1 LKKVLIFYISVNSG
15 HHMAAKSI
23 ENALLRLDENIE
35 VLTVNALNYISPL
48 LEKFIIKTY
57 MGVVKNTPELWEY
70 LYDNH
75 EVKQKLSK
83 FRDLAHRLNS
93 SRLIKLLTDFQPDV
107 AVCTQAY
114 PCGVLASYKALNP
127 QCCPI
132 VGVITDYVA
141 HSYWLM
147 NEVDVFAVPT
157 KQTQDSLVQ
166 KGVSRDKVK
175 VLGIPVDPMFSK
187 KLNKDLLKSWYG
199 IPENRKVIMVMG
211 GGQGLIP
218 IREIVLS
225 LEEVRRPIHV
235 IAVAG
240 RNHALKAKLDEIQAK
255 CRVPLTVYGYV
266 NEIDQLMEI
275 ADILISK
282 PGGLTTSEALVKKL
296 PMIIFK
302 PLPGQESKNTEF
314 LVQNRIALKADAV
327 DEIPKMV
334 QRLVDDPERLKEIC
348 QNIELVRKPHAS
360 TDIAK
365 TVLDLSSVSSSCI

>member
-1 LKKVLIFYISVNSG
+1 MKRVLIFYISVNSG

-23 ENALLRLDENIE
+23 ENALLRLDENTE

-75 EVKQKLSK
+75 KVKEKLSK

-93 SRLIKLLTDFQPDV
+93 SRLIQLLTDFEPDV

-114 PCGVLASYKALNP
+114 PCGVLASYKAQNP
-127 QCCPI
+127 HCCPI
-132 VGVITDYVA
+132 VGVITDYAA
-141 HSYWLM
+141 HSYWAI
-147 NEVDVFAVPT
+147 NEVDVFVVPT
-157 KQTQDSLVQ
+157 QQTQKCLVQ
-166 KGVSRDKVK
+166 QGIPEEKIK
-175 VLGIPVDPMFSK
+175 VLGIPVDPIFSK
-187 KLNKDLLKSWYG
+187 KLNKKLLKSWYG

-218 IREIVLS
+218 IREIILS
-225 LEEVRRPIHV
+225 LQEVRSPIHV

-240 RNHALKAKLDEIQAK
+240 RNNALKAKLDEIQTK

-266 NEIDQLMEI
+266 NEIDQLMEVS
-275 ADILISK
+275 DILISK
-282 PGGLTTSEALVKKL
+282 PGGLTSSEALVKEL

-314 LVQNRIALKADAV
+314 LVRNEAALKADTV

-334 QRLVDDPERLKEIC
+334 QGLMDHPERLNKIRRT
-348 QNIELVRKPHAS
+348 IDSLRKPFAS

-365 TVLDLSSVSSSCI
+365 KVLELSRAASSCV